1 MTPRL
6 DKFDRAIRRLEREV
20 MKIDGV
26 EALVQ
31 GIYVPG
37 RRGGDVAISINQG
50 SSSGTMSPRTMSQ
63 FVGMLIAN
71 LIEYKAHLDR
81 TEVH

>member
-1 MTPRL
+1 MAEL

-37 RRGGDVAISINQG
+37 RDGGDVAISINQG
-50 SSSGTMSPRTMSQ
+50 ATSRTMNPLAMSQ
-63 FVGMLIAN
+63 FVGMVIAN
-71 LIEYKAHLDR
+71 LIEYKAHLDQ
-81 TEVH
+81 TEIH